1 MHYFRSTRA
10 GRVNAF
16 FRVIGTTRRSQVAT
30 MRLRPGQDS
39 GEYGNEHPRSDQVLH
54 VLDGRGV
61 VIVEGKR
68 VKLSAGDTV
77 IVEAGEKHQFTNT
90 GRTAF
95 KAITFYAPPAY

>member
-1 MHYFRSTRA
+1 MHHFRSTRL

-16 FRVIGTTRRSQVAT
+16 FRVLGTTTRSQVAT

-39 GEYGNEHPRSDQVLH
+39 GEYGNEHPRSDQVLY
-54 VLDGRGV
+54 VLAGRGL
-61 VIVEGKR
+61 VIVSGKR
-68 VKLSAGDTV
+68 VQLSTGDTV

-90 GRTAF
+90 GRKVF